1 MTYRNLR
8 WQCSKTSRRNG
19 FQSFFSPCKERK
31 REDWMEENR
40 KRGGQVRVCAGKI
53 KAEVGKKSLLSSP
66 PGGCSSCKLFIYL
79 FPNKYHLSSSSHLS
93 PSLIPAAS
101 SLSHSLLHMCH
112 ITSLH
117 HRPSWF
123 VWGFLHC
130 STLCHQW
137 LFRFLHISILLRFNN
152 REISVV
158 LLISHFSLYL
168 LELTP
173 TALN

>member
-1 MTYRNLR
+1 MV
-8 WQCSKTSRRNG
+8 SSR
-19 FQSFFSPCKERK
+19 SFPPARKEKERTGWK
-31 REDWMEENR
+31 KIEKEAGRYESV
-40 KRGGQVRVCAGKI
+40 RGKLRLKLGR
-53 KAEVGKKSLLSSP
+53 SLYYLHRQEAVHRANY
-66 PGGCSSCKLFIYL
+66 LFICFL
-79 FPNKYHLSSSSHLS
+79 INIISHLHPIWVQVSFLLLHLSLT
-93 PSLIPAAS
+93 LFCI
-101 SLSHSLLHMCH
+101 CH

>member
-1 MTYRNLR
+1 MV
-8 WQCSKTSRRNG
+8 SSR
-19 FQSFFSPCKERK
+19 FFPLARKEKERTGWK
-31 REDWMEENR
+31 KIEKEADRYESV
-40 KRGGQVRVCAGKI
+40 RGKLRLKLGRSFYCP
-53 KAEVGKKSLLSSP
+53 P

-137 LFRFLHISILLRFNN
+137 LFTFLHICILLRFDN

>member
-1 MTYRNLR
+1 MV
-8 WQCSKTSRRNG
+8 SSR
-19 FQSFFSPCKERK
+19 SFPPARKEKERTGWK
-31 REDWMEENR
+31 KIEKEADRYESV
-40 KRGGQVRVCAGKI
+40 RGKLRLKLGR
-53 KAEVGKKSLLSSP
+53 SLYYLHRQEAVHRANY
-66 PGGCSSCKLFIYL
+66 LFIYL
-79 FPNKYHLSSSSHLS
+79 FPNKYHLSSPSHLS

-101 SLSHSLLHMCH
+101 SLSLSLSMCH

>member
-1 MTYRNLR
+1 
-8 WQCSKTSRRNG
+8 
-19 FQSFFSPCKERK
+19 
-31 REDWMEENR
+31 MEENR
-40 KRGGQVRVCAGKI
+40 KRDGQVRVCAGKI
-53 KAEVGKKSLLSSP
+53 KAEVGKESLLSSP

-79 FPNKYHLSSSSHLS
+79 FTNKYHLSSSSHLS
-93 PSLIPAAS
+93 PSLIFAAS
-101 SLSHSLLHMCH
+101 SLSHSLLHMCLYTLPHH

-123 VWGFLHC
+123 VWGFVHC
-130 STLCHQW
+130 STFCHQW
-137 LFRFLHISILLRFNN
+137 LFTFLHISILLRCNN